1 MADPTGKSSPKG
13 YWIARLTVN
22 DQTAYAAYRALNA
35 VAFAKF
41 GGRFLVRGGPY
52 MLAKGEG
59 REHNVVIEFPSG
71 DAARACFESPEYQAA
86 LENLVKAGT
95 TDMVII
101 DGYDGPQPGQT

>member
-1 MADPTGKSSPKG
+1 MAKG
-13 YWIARLTVN
+13 YWIARLTIH
-22 DQTAYAAYRALNA
+22 DQTAYAAYRSLNA

-41 GGRFLVRGGPY
+41 GGRFIVRGGPY

-71 DAARACFESPEYQAA
+71 DAARACFASTEYQAA
-86 LENLVKAGT
+86 LKHLSEAGV

-101 DGYDGPQPGQT
+101 DGYEGKQPGEA